1 MKSKKT
7 VKFHTIK
14 YVYIIPNIYDIYAAG
29 LNDELWWS
37 NEESEQIKNM
47 AKKEFEKIMMFNRN
61 KNPREI
67 FKRMWYE
74 IDFDT
79 IYEILEIYKL
89 THKIELKKLCELYTI
104 KSI

>member
-14 YVYIIPNIYDIYAAG
+14 YVYVIPNIYDIYAAG
-29 LNDELWWS
+29 LKDELWWS
-37 NEESEQIKNM
+37 YEECEQIKKM
-47 AKKEFEKIMMFNRN
+47 AKKEFDKIMMFNRN
-61 KNPREI
+61 KNQREV

-79 IYEILEIYKL
+79 IYEILETYKL